1 MSALHK
7 AAQSLLPFVS
17 VSARLPLQKE
27 DLPILCYRHTTSKLQ
42 AFEDLETIST
52 LGFRGEA
59 LCSISFVSHM
69 TITTMTGEEP
79 NGWRVTYKVRV
90 SFGGLCRFHF
100 VLSLYNPPRRCERLC
115 GLSVEVWDSHAPG
128 RAACM
133 RESYELGVCVDARNN
148 RG

>member
-1 MSALHK
+1 MHSHAWPLQQVLKARCLLHK
-7 AAQSLLPFVS
+7 AAQTLLPFFS
-17 VSARLPLQKE
+17 VSAHLPLQKE

-79 NGWRVTYKVRV
+79 NGWRVTYKVC
-90 SFGGLCRFHF
+90 LCF
-100 VLSLYNPPRRCERLC
+100 VWA
-115 GLSVEVWDSHAPG
+115 V
-128 RAACM
+128 
-133 RESYELGVCVDARNN
+133 
-148 RG
+148 